1 VLGGLGNP
9 VYDGVMKIRTIF
21 TALALVISGLSTTA
35 SFADPVQIS
44 GPQTGL
50 RVERLTIAT
59 PRGTRAFRVE
69 MADTPATREIGMMWR
84 TSVPRGT
91 GMLFDF
97 KTPQPVYFWME
108 NTLSSLD
115 LIFIRADGT
124 IANIAPNATP
134 LSRAV
139 IPSTGPIVG
148 VLEIGAGEA
157 RRLGIVAGQKVNHPI
172 FKR

>member
-1 VLGGLGNP
+1 
-9 VYDGVMKIRTIF
+9 MKLRF
-21 TALALVISGLSTTA
+21 TLLAAIIGLSVIPLVTVRATNA
-35 SFADPVQIS
+35 PVA

-59 PRGTRAFRVE
+59 PNGQRAFRVE
-69 MADTPATREIGMMWR
+69 IADTDRTRAAGMMWR

-97 KTPQPVYFWME
+97 KAPQPVYFWME
-108 NTLSSLD
+108 NTLVSLD
-115 LIFIRADGT
+115 LIFIREDGT
-124 IANIAPNATP
+124 ISNIIANATP

-139 IPSTGPIVG
+139 LPSTGPITG

-157 RRLGIVAGQKVNHPI
+157 RRLGIVAGQKVSHSM
-172 FKR
+172 FRR